1 MIRIDRERLRKLPPS
16 ERKEAERLLAELEAK
31 HEANP
36 LLRYN
41 APWSPKRHPKQLE
54 FHAAQ
59 TKIKLYIGGNRAGK
73 TTAGIVDDLIQ
84 CVDEEALPDHLK
96 QYKKWQPPVRAR
108 IVAPKFNEN
117 IEQVILPAIRQW
129 CPRDQLLDASWEKAF
144 SKQRRVLTFA
154 NGSTIQFLTFDQDL
168 DAHAGAA
175 LHRVHFDEE
184 PEGDKGRALWHENM
198 MRLGDYDGDFIMTMT
213 PLFGLSWSYEEIYSR
228 RDREPDITVITVD
241 SLDNPHVNRD
251 ALEREFARMTKEER
265 QARKE
270 GRFVHFAGQ
279 FFPEFSLETHGCKP
293 PSREHIQQQSVVVG
307 IDPGLN
313 RTGVVWVAFDND
325 NVALVFDEL
334 YPEQAIVEQIVE
346 NIRTVNRKWGIEPD
360 YYVIDPSARNRA
372 TINAEAVQS
381 AYMRAGI
388 PTVQGQN
395 DRAAG
400 ILEMKRRLQQ
410 NGLVVSAACTNLA
423 YEFERYRRDPNS
435 QDEFAAIKK
444 DDHLLDA
451 LRYALMSRPWA
462 MDAAPDAGP
471 EFWTPGRAPSH
482 EWLAA
487 GGPVSSHPLGNL
499 T

>member
-1 MIRIDRERLRKLPPS
+1 
-16 ERKEAERLLAELEAK
+16 
-31 HEANP
+31 
-36 LLRYN
+36 
-41 APWSPKRHPKQLE
+41 
-54 FHAAQ
+54 
-59 TKIKLYIGGNRAGK
+59 
-73 TTAGIVDDLIQ
+73 
-84 CVDEEALPDHLK
+84 
-96 QYKKWQPPVRAR
+96 
-108 IVAPKFNEN
+108 
-117 IEQVILPAIRQW
+117 
-129 CPRDQLLDASWEKAF
+129 
-144 SKQRRVLTFA
+144 
-154 NGSTIQFLTFDQDL
+154 
-168 DAHAGAA
+168 
-175 LHRVHFDEE
+175 
-184 PEGDKGRALWHENM
+184 

-270 GRFVHFAGQ
+270 GKFVHFAGQ

-346 NIRTVNRKWGIEPD
+346 SIRTVNRKWGIEPD